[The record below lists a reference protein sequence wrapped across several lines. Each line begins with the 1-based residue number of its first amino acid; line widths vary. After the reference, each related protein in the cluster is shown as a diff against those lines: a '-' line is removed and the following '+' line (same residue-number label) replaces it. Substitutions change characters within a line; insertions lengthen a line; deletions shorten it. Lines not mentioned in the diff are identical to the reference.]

1 MKSLVPVGLVLV
13 AIGLIGLIYGGITYT
28 KNKDTVDLG
37 VAEVTFTE
45 KEQLQIHPAIGGVV
59 LVAGLVVTG
68 IGLRRKRA

>member
-1 MKSLVPVGLVLV
+1 VKSLIPVGLVLV

-37 VAEVTFTE
+37 VAEVPFTE
-45 KEQLQIHPAIGGVV
+45 KERLQIHPAIGGVV

>member
-1 MKSLVPVGLVLV
+1 MKSLIPVGLVLV

-45 KEQLQIHPAIGGVV
+45 KERLQIHPAIGGVV
-59 LVAGLVVTG
+59 LVAGLLVTG
-68 IGLRRKRA
+68 IGLRRKRE